1 MGQAGLFRR
10 SNNNCGRH
18 LSALGGQLPPRS
30 RASPVPML
38 PTAPKAPTLPGGP
51 ATLPERSPGG
61 FVARSGGSMPEVSAP
76 RPRLLCVHL
85 KGVSDSCSYKEENKE
100 LRAPKLSTAGH
111 LFITRNKGRER
122 RRLLRF
128 KAPGKHLLMAVKRA
142 PLLQG
147 FAEVLIHACVTHS
160 LLSTARGTRVCRFF
174 TKLPEG
180 L

>member
-1 MGQAGLFRR
+1 MLP
-10 SNNNCGRH
+10 
-18 LSALGGQLPPRS
+18 LSPCSPLPPRHPPS
-30 RASPVPML
+30 QGAQPPFPRGAQEDLL
-38 PTAPKAPTLPGGP
+38 PD
-51 ATLPERSPGG
+51 R
-61 FVARSGGSMPEVSAP
+61 GGSMPEVSAP

-160 LLSTARGTRVCRFF
+160 LLSTTRGTRVCRFF